1 MKGNLSDI
9 EYFQFEEDFIED
21 NLRCIPMIVRLKL
34 DTIGIKLPLKT
45 WSKFNAIERIRLA
58 NDSCI
63 AHQELLDYKDNVLT
77 LAKKYSQEKLTLLN
91 TDENAVWNSS
101 DCIPDSLK
109 EKCLQFNLHI
119 TIDQWKELS
128 MLQRFAMVKLSKPGH
143 ESKNFKKA
151 LIEFGLFKKQI

>member
-1 MKGNLSDI
+1 MTGYPADN

-34 DTIGIKLPLKT
+34 DTIGIKLPLKL
-45 WSKFNAIERIRLA
+45 WSSFSATERMRLA

-63 AHQELLDYKDNVLT
+63 THKELLDYEDHVLT
-77 LAKKYSQEKLTLLN
+77 LAKRYSQEKLTFLN
-91 TDENAVWNSS
+91 TDGNVVWINP
-101 DCIPDSLK
+101 DCIPDPLK
-109 EKCLQFNLHI
+109 EKCLEFNLHI

-128 MLQRFAMVKLSKPGH
+128 ILQRFAIVKLSRPGH

-151 LIEFGLFKKQI
+151 LIEFGLVN